1 MKIEE
6 ELKTKKF
13 VNEKQKAVLDIL
25 FTAAWLSSKFACVI
39 KPFGLSEPQ
48 YNILRILNG
57 SFPNSL
63 SVLDI
68 KTRMIDRMSN
78 VSRLVEKL
86 KAKGLVERT
95 LHPEDRR
102 RVEVSITAKG
112 QKVLKEI
119 FDASPDP
126 AKYPEALSMRDAKEL
141 VRILDKM
148 RE

>member
-13 VNEKQKAVLDIL
+13 VNEKQKAVLSVL
-25 FTAAWLSSKFACVI
+25 FTASWLSGKFACVI
-39 KPFGLSEPQ
+39 RPFGLSEPQ

-57 SFPNSL
+57 SYPNSL

-86 KAKGLVERT
+86 KAKGLVERK
-95 LHPEDRR
+95 LHLEDRR
-102 RVEVSITAKG
+102 RVEVSITQKG
-112 QKVLKEI
+112 QLVLKEI
-119 FDASPDP
+119 YDASPDP
-126 AKYPEALSMRDAKEL
+126 AKYPESLYLRDAKEMG
-141 VRILDKM
+141 RILDKM